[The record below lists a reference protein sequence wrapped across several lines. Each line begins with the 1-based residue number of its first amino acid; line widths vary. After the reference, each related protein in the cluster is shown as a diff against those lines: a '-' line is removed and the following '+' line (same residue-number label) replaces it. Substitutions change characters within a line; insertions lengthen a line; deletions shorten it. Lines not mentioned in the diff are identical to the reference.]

1 MELPPIVSA
10 STEAMTLRRVDA
22 DTEVTGIKGLSLHG
36 SNDLEAGTK
45 GDLTMKCHVVSA
57 STEAMTLRRRHP
69 RGGQVSAH
77 LSLSLHGSNDL
88 EAD

>member
-1 MELPPIVSA
+1 
-10 STEAMTLRRVDA
+10 
-22 DTEVTGIKGLSLHG
+22 
-36 SNDLEAGTK
+36 
-45 GDLTMKCHVVSA
+45 MKCHVVSA